1 MNYSSQYCILNI
13 NLILIMNL
21 HPITIISKDN
31 PVIHGKLFFHLLT
44 DIVMLLNFHADINR
58 IFVYSELSS
67 FQNAFNSYCSV
78 CYN

>member
-1 MNYSSQYCILNI
+1 MNYSSQHCILNI

-31 PVIHGKLFFHLLT
+31 PIIHSTLFFHILT
-44 DIVMLLNFHADINR
+44 GIVMLLNFLADINR

-67 FQNAFNSYCSV
+67 FQNAFSNYCSV

>member
-31 PVIHGKLFFHLLT
+31 PIIHDKLFFHLLT

-58 IFVYSELSS
+58 IFVYSELSN
-67 FQNAFNSYCSV
+67 FQNACSSYCSV